1 MKEALKEVETRGD
14 KMMGVINDQWE
25 ALASLQYKVKC
36 EREILEKA
44 QRATKEK
51 DMQRKY
57 LEWEKIVVE
66 REATKIKRNKEKME
80 KELEK
85 LEQQKKET
93 RFSLETLDQKT
104 FLARQEV
111 AESKEEL
118 IRQALRDITKLRL
131 EVLSLERL

>member
-1 MKEALKEVETRGD
+1 METRGD

-66 REATKIKRNKEKME
+66 REATKIKRNNEKVE

-118 IRQALRDITKLRL
+118 IRQALRDITKLKL

>member
-1 MKEALKEVETRGD
+1 METRGD

-57 LEWEKIVVE
+57 LEWEKIIVE
-66 REATKIKRNKEKME
+66 REATKIKRNNEKVE

-93 RFSLETLDQKT
+93 RISLETLDQKT

>member
-1 MKEALKEVETRGD
+1 METRGD

-66 REATKIKRNKEKME
+66 REATKIKRNNEKVE

>member
-1 MKEALKEVETRGD
+1 METRGD

-44 QRATKEK
+44 QRATEEK

-66 REATKIKRNKEKME
+66 REATKIKRNNEKVE

-93 RFSLETLDQKT
+93 RISLETLDQKT

>member
-1 MKEALKEVETRGD
+1 METRGE
-14 KMMGVINDQWE
+14 KMMGVINEQWE

-44 QRATKEK
+44 QRATDEN
-51 DMQRKY
+51 DRERKY

-66 REATKIKRNKEKME
+66 REATKIKRNNEKME

-93 RFSLETLDQKT
+93 RISLETLDQKT
-104 FLARQEV
+104 FSARQEV
-111 AESKEEL
+111 AEKKEEL
-118 IRQALRDITKLRL
+118 IRQALSDITKLRL
-131 EVLSLERL
+131 EGLSLERL

>member
-66 REATKIKRNKEKME
+66 REATKIKRNNEKME

>member
-44 QRATKEK
+44 QRATEEK

-66 REATKIKRNKEKME
+66 REATKIKRNNEKVE

-93 RFSLETLDQKT
+93 RISLETLDQKT

>member
-44 QRATKEK
+44 QRATEEK

-66 REATKIKRNKEKME
+66 REATKIKRNNEKVE

-93 RFSLETLDQKT
+93 RISLETLDQKT

-118 IRQALRDITKLRL
+118 IRQALRDITKLKL